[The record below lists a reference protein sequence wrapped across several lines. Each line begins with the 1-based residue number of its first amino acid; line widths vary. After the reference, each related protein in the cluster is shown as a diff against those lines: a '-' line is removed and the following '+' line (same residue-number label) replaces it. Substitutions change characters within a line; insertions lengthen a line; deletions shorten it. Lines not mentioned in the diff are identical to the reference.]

1 MYSERGHRLQLCKL
15 PPDRREHFCVRLLE
29 LRELHLGLDEREEHA
44 ELRAPEALEEAA
56 EDVVVVEEV
65 LARLGP
71 VRLEGALEL
80 LEVPVEVR
88 NQRGT
93 RDWRSDPGDPEDDL
107 QPLLDVE
114 LHVQRSEYRADCIF
128 VDNGVAAVA
137 EPLSN
142 L

>member
-15 PPDRREHFCVRLLE
+15 PPDRREHLCVRLLE

-71 VRLEGALEL
+71 VRLKGALEL

-88 NQRGT
+88 N
-93 RDWRSDPGDPEDDL
+93 
-107 QPLLDVE
+107 
-114 LHVQRSEYRADCIF
+114 
-128 VDNGVAAVA
+128 
-137 EPLSN
+137 
-142 L
+142 